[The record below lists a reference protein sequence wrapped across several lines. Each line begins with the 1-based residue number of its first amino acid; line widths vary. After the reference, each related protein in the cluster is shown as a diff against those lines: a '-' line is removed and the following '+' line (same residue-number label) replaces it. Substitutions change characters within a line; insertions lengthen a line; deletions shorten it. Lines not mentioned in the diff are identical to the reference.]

1 MKLQLIGRGNLPLL
15 TFIMDGGSDDS
26 ILNISALSRKLGC
39 SRSSFIDRCRDYG
52 LDSAIR
58 YYLNLEEQRKK
69 KLKE

>member
-58 YYLNLEEQRKK
+58 YYLEEQRKT

>member
-58 YYLNLEEQRKK
+58 HFLELQRKK